1 MEAVRG
7 RLSEL
12 SAGGL
17 ALECSQ
23 WLDQLSQQLRQLG
36 GRLLGPCTSGQGLL
50 SVEAAVKAA
59 LEGWQ
64 YALQAIRYACSLA
77 GHARKGLFGGV
88 GGWVVVCQCQCLQQ
102 CSAALLLV
110 GQ

>member
-1 MEAVRG
+1 VEAVRG

-88 GGWVVVCQCQCLQQ
+88 GGWVGGWLSASVSA
-102 CSAALLLV
+102 CSSAQLPCC
-110 GQ
+110 